1 MSAEAASPRAAAAGE
16 TAAGEK
22 ESQRKRRWETL
33 VEIAEVLVLAIV
45 AVATSYSGYMAARW
59 DGRQALLYGH
69 ASTDRFRADAAS
81 TRGGQELVADAS
93 IFTAYLQAHA
103 AGDTKL
109 ATQYVRRFTPDYQ
122 AAFLAWLKTD
132 PFTSPSAPAGPAD
145 MPQYRNPQVE
155 NAAHLNAAASAAFDQ
170 GSIARDNAESYL
182 RDTVLFATVLFVVAI
197 AQRFKVRA
205 VRVTTTAIALSLAAY
220 TVAEMLTLPRV

>member
-1 MSAEAASPRAAAAGE
+1 MSAEASAQAAAAGE
-16 TAAGEK
+16 NAASEK

-33 VEIAEVLVLAIV
+33 VEIVEVLVLAIV
-45 AVATSYSGYMAARW
+45 AIATSYSGYMAARW

-93 IFTAYLQAHA
+93 IFTAYLQAHS
-103 AGDTKL
+103 AGDSKL
-109 ATQYVRRFTPDYQ
+109 AAVYARRFTPDYRT
-122 AAFLAWLKTD
+122 AFLAWLKTD
-132 PFTSPSAPAGPAD
+132 PFSNPAAPPGPGY
-145 MPQYRNPQVE
+145 MPQYRNPDLE
-155 NAAHLNAAASAAFDQ
+155 ASARLNTAAAAAFEE
-170 GSIARDNAESYL
+170 GTAARDNAESYL

-205 VRVTTTAIALSLAAY
+205 VRVTTTTIALALAAY
-220 TVAEMLTLPRV
+220 TTVAMLALPRV